1 MGLAEWWRSQTNE
14 WERRIFMRL
23 WEVSLNEK
31 ELENCNFLILYI
43 FSIYIYTLIAKSW
56 YAKKLT
62 SL

>member
-43 FSIYIYTLIAKSW
+43 FSIYIYTKC
-56 YAKKLT
+56 
-62 SL
+62 